1 MHPAWTEDLA
11 TQHVAQLQAAAATRR
26 HGAASDL
33 AAANVGGHPAQSITQ
48 RVGWALVQ
56 VGLRLALHRSAQ
68 PPAPAAEVFCSAE
81 NQLSLVTYGSHVSV
95 LT

>member
-33 AAANVGGHPAQSITQ
+33 AAANVGGHPAQTITQ
-48 RVGWALVQ
+48 RVGWALIQ
-56 VGLRLALHRSAQ
+56 VGLRLALHQSA
-68 PPAPAAEVFCSAE
+68 
-81 NQLSLVTYGSHVSV
+81 
-95 LT
+95 